1 MPATINRLSAKHVKD
16 ASTPGRVA
24 DGGGLYLQVGPARER
39 EGVTTPGPKSWLFIY
54 RWAGKRPEIGLG
66 AFPQVTLADAR
77 RRAEEARGLL
87 NEKPKRDPRAV
98 WAAAGP
104 AARMTFGDFVDQWLP
119 AVVDDFRNAK
129 HRQQWENS
137 LKTYAASLRPRW
149 LDEIDTEAVLA
160 ALQPIWATKRETAQR
175 VRGRIERILD
185 AARAKGLRSGENPA
199 RWRGHLSALLP
210 AQRPTV
216 RHFAAMPYENVPA
229 FMAQLKERQAS
240 TALCL
245 RFIILTACRSSE
257 ARGARWDEV
266 DLAAKVWT
274 IPGER
279 MKAGRVH
286 RVPLSAE
293 ALEILKP
300 LHEVRRGELVFPGQ
314 TSRKQLSETAF
325 RALFER
331 CGVEGVTVHGFRSAF
346 RDWCGEATSFPRE
359 IAEQALA
366 HTIGSAVEQAYRR
379 GDALEKRRK
388 LMEAW
393 STYCTTPRRSGN
405 VRALHG

>member
-16 ASTPGRVA
+16 ASAPCRLA
-24 DGGGLYLQVGPARER
+24 DGGGLYLQVGPS
-39 EGVTTPGPKSWLFIY
+39 GSKSWLFIY

-66 AFPQVTLADAR
+66 PYPQVSLADAR

-87 NEKPKRDPRAV
+87 AEKPKRDPRAA
-98 WAAAGP
+98 WAAAG
-104 AARMTFGDFVDQWLP
+104 AASRMTFGDFVDQWLP
-119 AVVDDFRNAK
+119 AVVDDFRNEK
-129 HRQQWENS
+129 HRQQWENT
-137 LKTYAASLRPRW
+137 LKTYAAGLRPLW

-216 RHFAAMPYENVPA
+216 QHFAAMPYEDVPA
-229 FMAQLKERQAS
+229 FMAQLTERQAT

-257 ARGARWDEV
+257 ARGARWDEI
-266 DLAAKVWT
+266 DLTTKVWT
-274 IPGER
+274 IPAER
-279 MKAGRVH
+279 MKAGRLH

-293 ALEILKP
+293 AIAILKP
-300 LHEVRRGELVFPGQ
+300 LHEARRGDLVFPGQ
-314 TSRKQLSETAF
+314 TSKKQLSETAF

-366 HTIGSAVEQAYRR
+366 HIVGSAVEQAYRR

-393 STYCTTPRRSGN
+393 SSYCTTPRRAGN
-405 VRALHG
+405 VRALHA